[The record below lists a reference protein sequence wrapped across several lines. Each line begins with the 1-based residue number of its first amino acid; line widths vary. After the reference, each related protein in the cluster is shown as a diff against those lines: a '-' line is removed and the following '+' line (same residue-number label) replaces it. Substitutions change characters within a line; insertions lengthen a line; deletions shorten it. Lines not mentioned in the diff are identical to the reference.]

1 MTITPPPLY
10 DPITDK
16 EGYPPKSWM
25 EWLTAVYDG
34 DTGDAWTPAFTD
46 LTTVGSPTITGRY
59 YRILRR
65 LCYFSVLIVPGT
77 NTSAVA
83 GTTYI
88 NNFPLT
94 FIADGPCFAVTGL
107 LGDGPGHI
115 VASNNRIY
123 VPAWSAV
130 TVPLTVI
137 GIGEVRS

>member
-1 MTITPPPLY
+1 
-10 DPITDK
+10 
-16 EGYPPKSWM
+16 M
-25 EWLTAVYDG
+25 EWLTSVYDG
-34 DTGDAWTPAFTD
+34 DTGETWTPTFTN
-46 LTTVGSPTITGRY
+46 LTETGTPTITGRY

-83 GTTYI
+83 GSTYI

-94 FIADGPCFAVTGL
+94 FTSDGPCFAVTGL

-123 VPAWSAV
+123 VPPWTTV

-137 GIGEVRS
+137 GIGEVQS

>member
-34 DTGDAWTPAFTD
+34 DVGDTWTPAFTN

-59 YRILRR
+59 YRLLRR

-83 GTTYI
+83 GSTYI

-94 FIADGPCFAVTGL
+94 FTGDGPCFAVTGL

-123 VPAWSAV
+123 TPPWTTV

-137 GIGEVRS
+137 GIGEVQS